1 MDYTWIN
8 TDKKWSTQSNYIKRV
23 YSAPTVINLEITEGC
38 NFKCLHCYNPWREV
52 SAGKNH
58 LTIDQFDYLLEE
70 FITNGV
76 FHVVLSGGE
85 PLVNY
90 KLLLYA
96 IPKLLENNISIS
108 LNSNVSLIT
117 KDKAK
122 QLRDLGLDHILASW
136 YSTDPNT
143 TSHITQ
149 VKGAQDKVIEGIKT
163 CVEAGIR
170 MSVNTI
176 VTSHTINSVYEA
188 GKFLAELGVQQFIAH
203 RVIPPAYERA
213 LKEKN
218 PANNL
223 EANEAKDTLDILLR
237 LKKEYSINVSTLIG
251 YPLCMI
257 GDLEKYS
264 DFVGRGC
271 PSQSGHRFSIQAS
284 GDSHTC
290 VMEDASYGDIFKNG
304 LKATYA
310 KTQFWRDNS
319 VFYEGCKSC
328 EYINV
333 CQTGCRMSA
342 LATTGNI
349 DGKDPLMLGSEHITH
364 HIKAIADKSHREIMD
379 NPNNTVYTNPSLRF
393 RQEDGFGLINIR
405 WGNTI
410 EVENNLF
417 QAIKKAHDESSNL
430 TVNELLQ
437 NCDNK
442 DYLASLVSKE
452 VLASSREDFFGK
464 KSHRGVSTDP
474 AKLPLESFVLT

>member
-1 MDYTWIN
+1 MTYTWLDTN
-8 TDKKWSTQSNYIKRV
+8 KDWANKSDYKKKI
-23 YSAPTVINLEITEGC
+23 YSAPTCINLEITEGC

-58 LTIDQFDYLLEE
+58 LTNDQFDYLLEE
-70 FITNGV
+70 FISNGV
-76 FHVVLSGGE
+76 FHVILSGGE

-122 QLRDLGLDHILASW
+122 QLRDIGLDHILASW

-163 CVEAGIR
+163 CIEAGIR

-203 RVIPPAYERA
+203 RVIPPAYERS

-223 EANEAKDTLDILLR
+223 QADEAKETLDILLR
-237 LKKEYSINVSTLIG
+237 LKEEYSINVSTLIG

-257 GDLEKYS
+257 GDLDKYS

-271 PSQSGHRFSIQAS
+271 PSQSGHRFNINAS

-290 VMEDASYGDIFKNG
+290 VMEDASYGDVFKNG

-319 VFYEGCKSC
+319 VFFEGCKSC

-349 DGKDPLMLGSEHITH
+349 DGKDPLMLGSEHITN
-364 HIKAIADKSHREIMD
+364 HIKAIADESHREIM
-379 NPNNTVYTNPSLRF
+379 NKPEARIYINPSLRF

-410 EVENNLF
+410 EVETNLF
-417 QAIKKAHDESSNL
+417 DSIKNAHENSSYL
-430 TVNELLQ
+430 TVKKLLTTC
-437 NCDNK
+437 NNK
-442 DYLASLVSKE
+442 NYLASLISKE
-452 VLASSREDFFGK
+452 VLAINSEDFSK
-464 KSHRGVSTDP
+464 RRSHRGVSTDP
-474 AKLPLESFVLT
+474 AKLPAESFL